1 MDDGSCFIIR
11 CFSYI
16 FLAITFTENTTYV
29 LFYYFASNVF
39 FAERLSTES
48 LHTHSATTKDSS
60 VHVPATASVRDAM
73 WLWLRANTV
82 SENGFSCAASRHASD

>member
-1 MDDGSCFIIR
+1 MYCFIILLQM
-11 CFSYI
+11 F
-16 FLAITFTENTTYV
+16 
-29 LFYYFASNVF
+29 F